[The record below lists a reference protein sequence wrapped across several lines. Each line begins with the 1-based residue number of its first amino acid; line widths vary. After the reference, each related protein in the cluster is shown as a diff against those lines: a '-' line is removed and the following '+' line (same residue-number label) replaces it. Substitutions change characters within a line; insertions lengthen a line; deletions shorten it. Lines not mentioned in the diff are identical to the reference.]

1 MGSPRA
7 EHLTNA
13 LKAHLLV
20 VKEELEVLEL
30 SASVRDLVRVAVK
43 SLTVLVLRTS
53 LVVSEHTHTVLH
65 GENLVVDT
73 AIVAILV
80 AEIVEALTQLGDQ
93 LVLLRGSNLNS
104 TCLNSGK
111 KGRSE
116 LA

>member
-1 MGSPRA
+1 MRK
-7 EHLTNA
+7 T

-93 LVLLRGSNLNS
+93 LVLLRRSNLNS
-104 TCLNSGK
+104 TCLKSGK
-111 KGRSE
+111 RGRSE

>member
-1 MGSPRA
+1 MGSPRS

-20 VKEELEVLEL
+20 VEEELEVLEL

-80 AEIVEALTQLGDQ
+80 A
-93 LVLLRGSNLNS
+93 
-104 TCLNSGK
+104 
-111 KGRSE
+111 
-116 LA
+116 